1 MGRETFNSAST
12 VLRLPPYDQ
21 IQIAL
26 FSSTLFAFT
35 TQCKSVFLKKKLIV
49 SEVILLIW
57 PLWALMNSAVSSPTL
72 GAIFFF
78 KGLFSQCVQYM
89 PGQYQ
94 CDNGLRPLFLKT
106 PVTIC
111 MQSFAIISQ
120 VFLGISLALQLF
132 GMECSKCFFRV

>member
-1 MGRETFNSAST
+1 MIKFK
-12 VLRLPPYDQ
+12 LRSFLRRFLLSRHNVSQ
-21 IQIAL
+21 L
-26 FSSTLFAFT
+26 FF
-35 TQCKSVFLKKKLIV
+35 KKKLIY

-132 GMECSKCFFRV
+132 GMECSKCFFRVRFILS